1 MGSPVGLPDG
11 TGRRQPGREPAT
23 ATAVDD
29 ASKLVTP
36 KAARTSRHPRQPG
49 QPGADQEL
57 SAADDLRQGR
67 DDALRRAV
75 RLEVVQELAD
85 EMAHD
90 LNNVLT
96 VIAGSLQLFLMQQ
109 GGETTEHHFVR
120 NAIEASLRGA
130 QLTSNLLAY
139 VHPQVVE
146 NRVFNLM
153 ACVQALAPVL
163 RETLGSALSLQII
176 TPPPLASAATNPG
189 PPAFDVFADARFL
202 ESALL
207 ALCQGAETSIPAPLP
222 AVPGGTND
230 GDRGSVIISFAA
242 LSAREAR
249 SRSGAIAPDRD
260 YVLMRVRVDVR
271 SASAN
276 DGSGGDAAPVP
287 LVEHIRAALTPAF
300 HTRLSG
306 RPSIDLS
313 AAYAS
318 IRGSG
323 GDLSLEPPQ
332 PNATGGAASSFTVAF
347 LLPATTR

>member
-1 MGSPVGLPDG
+1 MGLPDG
-11 TGRRQPGREPAT
+11 TGRRQQGREPAT
-23 ATAVDD
+23 ATAPDGTAKTV
-29 ASKLVTP
+29 AAKAVRATP
-36 KAARTSRHPRQPG
+36 QHPRPLRQT
-49 QPGADQEL
+49 GADPAT
-57 SAADDLRQGR
+57 STADDLRPAR

-130 QLTSNLLAY
+130 QLTGNLLAY
-139 VHPQVVE
+139 VKPQVVE
-146 NRVFNLM
+146 NRVFDLL
-153 ACVQALAPVL
+153 ACVQSLAPVL
-163 RETLGSALSLQII
+163 RETLGPVLSLQIV
-176 TPPPLASAATNPG
+176 TPPSDVALNAGAQTFG
-189 PPAFDVFADARFL
+189 VFADTRFV

-207 ALCQGAETSIPAPLP
+207 ALCQGAEKSIPAPSSTSH
-222 AVPGGTND
+222 GE
-230 GDRGSVIISFAA
+230 GSGSDVGSLIISFAA

-260 YVLMRVRVDVR
+260 CVLMRVRLDAR
-271 SASAN
+271 PAPAN
-276 DGSGGDAAPVP
+276 DTCGGDAAPVP

-300 HTRLSG
+300 HAAIAD
-306 RPSIDLS
+306 RPSLDLS

-318 IRGSG
+318 IRDSG
-323 GDLSLEPPQ
+323 GDLSLEPLQ
-332 PNATGGAASSFTVAF
+332 PNATGGTADNFTVSF
-347 LLPATTR
+347 LLPAATA